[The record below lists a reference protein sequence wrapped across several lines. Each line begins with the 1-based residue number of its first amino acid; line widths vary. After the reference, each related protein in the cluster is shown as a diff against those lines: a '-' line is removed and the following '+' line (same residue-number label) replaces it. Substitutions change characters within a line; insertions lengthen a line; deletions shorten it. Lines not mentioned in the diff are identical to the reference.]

1 VACIGSRLQPIG
13 DTQCLNLG
21 ALEPALGLADN
32 DRRKHCQVSLIMGLH
47 RYFLLSLL
55 VLGLPACSL
64 QAPAPLYQLDA
75 GKLSAPS
82 ARSSLVLLLQ
92 PVMLA
97 QYLQRD
103 VLLQRQA
110 DGSLLETQAHWAGS
124 LPEDVEQLLVRQL
137 ASRLQ
142 TQNVHT
148 AANSAS
154 LVADLQL
161 QVSIDRL
168 DSGPQQPAILHAQ
181 WRLLDK
187 NGQLREQRLLQLEQA
202 HAVSLASQV
211 QAQSLLLQR
220 LSEQLALAVNQ
231 FNASAASGPTN
242 RLPPV
247 PRKPA
252 LLPPKTAAPSGPAEV
267 YRF

>member
-1 VACIGSRLQPIG
+1 
-13 DTQCLNLG
+13 
-21 ALEPALGLADN
+21 
-32 DRRKHCQVSLIMGLH
+32 MGLH
-47 RYFLLSLL
+47 RYILLLL
-55 VLGLPACSL
+55 VLLGLPACSL

-75 GKLSAPS
+75 GKLSVPS
-82 ARSSLVLLLQ
+82 ARSGLVLLLQ
-92 PVMLA
+92 PLLLA

-103 VLLQRQA
+103 VLLQRQV

-124 LPEDVEQLLVRQL
+124 LAEDVEQLLVRRL

-142 TQNVHT
+142 TPNLLT
-148 AANSAS
+148 AANSAG
-154 LVADLQL
+154 LVADVQL
-161 QVSIDRL
+161 QVSINRL
-168 DSGPQQPAILHAQ
+168 DSGPQQPAVLHAQ

-211 QAQSLLLQR
+211 QAQSLLLQQFA
-220 LSEQLALAVNQ
+220 EQLALAVNQ
-231 FNASAASGPTN
+231 FNASAASAPNN
-242 RLPPV
+242 RVSPA

-252 LLPPKTAAPSGPAEV
+252 RLPPKTAAPPSGAPEV